1 MSQVEKTEE
10 KEKGEIE
17 ESSND
22 SRSVGTRV
30 PEVEIHVFR
39 CGKGPIEVLKSKLV
53 GYEQDQLDVRD
64 ILDKY
69 SFKSIFAFN
78 PNPNPAG
85 SCGRGLAIRFNSRN
99 GRSILTY
106 RDGATIYI
114 DGEPKD
120 SLVQPVTKILIGV
133 AVITILIALV
143 LKETPA
149 WIEKFNIFGLPGPTS
164 DQDLDW
170 GSSYNHFNS
179 IGFEGNSGMD

>member
-1 MSQVEKTEE
+1 MSQIEKTEE
-10 KEKGEIE
+10 NEKGEIE

-39 CGKGPIEVLKSKLV
+39 RGKGPIEVSKSKLV

-78 PNPNPAG
+78 PNRNPAG

-99 GRSILTY
+99 GCSILTY

-114 DGEPKD
+114 DGEPKVND
-120 SLVQPVTKILIGV
+120 
-133 AVITILIALV
+133 
-143 LKETPA
+143 
-149 WIEKFNIFGLPGPTS
+149 
-164 DQDLDW
+164 
-170 GSSYNHFNS
+170 
-179 IGFEGNSGMD
+179 